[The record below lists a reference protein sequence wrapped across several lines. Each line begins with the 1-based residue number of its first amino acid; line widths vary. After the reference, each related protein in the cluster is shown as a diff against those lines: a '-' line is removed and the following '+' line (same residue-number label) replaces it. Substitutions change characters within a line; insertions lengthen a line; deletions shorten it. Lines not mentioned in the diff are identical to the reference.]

1 MTDTEDGHLSDRRQ
15 LEGDYVSDRLEDD
28 GLPPARVGE
37 PGASAAIRSS
47 GQSGLGPGRRIA
59 VRVLAVLALL
69 TFNFMLAF
77 VVSDAAGRLG
87 DTGHDLQPPG
97 SAEARIG
104 AEQPGEAVH
113 LVGATAALIMG
124 VSGLVGLVARPQRAG
139 SATQV
144 GLAAV
149 AWLLA
154 AAVVGDPDNHGGQ
167 VGIIDLAFVILA
179 VPALVTALVA
189 APWGAW
195 RRGQHRPAFLVTAL
209 IGLPWLW
216 YAFDQGLMQRHSW
229 PPLADPHHQAH
240 WFTMSLLAG
249 LILLLAAGSA
259 LPGRGWRV
267 AASTAGLSA
276 LGVAVASLVAPAA
289 ASALHPAWAIG
300 AFAWGMG
307 VLGVTWRSLRP
318 DKDDARALA

>member
-1 MTDTEDGHLSDRRQ
+1 MSTREQ
-15 LEGDYVSDRLEDD
+15 DD
-28 GLPPARVGE
+28 EAPPLRAGTPRT
-37 PGASAAIRSS
+37 SAEIRSS
-47 GQSGLGPGRRIA
+47 DESRLGPVRRFL
-59 VRVLAVLALL
+59 VRVLAVVALL
-69 TFNFMLAF
+69 AFNFMLVF
-77 VVSDAAGRLG
+77 VVTDAADRMGG
-87 DTGHDLQPPG
+87 AGHDLEPPG

-104 AEQPGEAVH
+104 AERPDETVH

-124 VSGLVGLVARPQRAG
+124 VSGLTGLVARPQRAG

-167 VGIIDLAFVILA
+167 AGVIDLAFVILA
-179 VPALVTALVA
+179 VPALITTLVA

-195 RRGQHRPAFLVTAL
+195 RRESFRPAFLAAAL
-209 IGLPWLW
+209 LGLPWLW

-240 WFTMSLLAG
+240 WFTMSVLAG
-249 LILLLAAGSA
+249 LILLLVAGSA
-259 LPGRGWRV
+259 LRGRGWRV
-267 AASTAGLSA
+267 PAVTAGASAIAVGLS
-276 LGVAVASLVAPAA
+276 SLAAPEA

-300 AFAWGMG
+300 AVAWGIG
-307 VLGVTWRSLRP
+307 VLALTWRASRAEQR
-318 DKDDARALA
+318 DAAALT